1 MSYNSDKPYGEYP
14 SAQVIVPEPA
24 MSINAEHLA
33 KNYGPIRAMDDIS
46 FRIKWGEVFG
56 SQAQTS
62 FCDTAE

>member
-1 MSYNSDKPYGEYP
+1 
-14 SAQVIVPEPA
+14 

-62 FCDTAE
+62 FCDTAG